1 MCLFRKKFEIK
12 IFVVVVIVY
21 ISVSLEM
28 CNFFRIRFLFGF
40 RFQSRLFFSKLSC
53 YVSENCEKSSMRVM
67 KPEEAT
73 RLSGWER
80 PQFLL
85 VLPDFWWCRFGM
97 HGWWRRRF
105 SDLRL
110 LCFCSLPALQ
120 NLKILTS
127 TYFSGSSAPISR
139 KKN

>member
-1 MCLFRKKFEIK
+1 MATRNNNYLDVAIEIKPLASYVSVRKKFEIK

-73 RLSGWER
+73 RLSG
-80 PQFLL
+80 
-85 VLPDFWWCRFGM
+85 
-97 HGWWRRRF
+97 
-105 SDLRL
+105 
-110 LCFCSLPALQ
+110 
-120 NLKILTS
+120 
-127 TYFSGSSAPISR
+127 
-139 KKN
+139 